1 MKVVNGKTKKG
12 MFGGLA
18 TITDYPIEAPYDD
31 AVTYSLTLEGVGAL
45 VDLTATPAV
54 PDTMPE
60 GTVTQTTVNQEE
72 VS

>member
-1 MKVVNGKTKKG
+1 MAVWQQ
-12 MFGGLA
+12 LR
-18 TITDYPIEAPYDD
+18 IIQSRRLYDD

>member
-1 MKVVNGKTKKG
+1 MER
-12 MFGGLA
+12 
-18 TITDYPIEAPYDD
+18 IEAPYDD